1 MRSAGAFR
9 RLGPAALLILATAV
23 LAAACGGD
31 GGDGGLATGGDTTLA
46 GAVRTPPLEV
56 AGVQLPDA
64 TDPAVVHPLRAP
76 AGELYLVYFG
86 YTSCP
91 DVCPTTM
98 SDISVA
104 LADLADGL
112 EERVTVAMVTLDPER
127 DSGEVLTG
135 YLGHFFDRSLALRTT
150 DPAVLAAA
158 TDAFGVQWEVEDHPP
173 GEPYAVAH
181 TAVTYVVDDTG
192 TVAVE
197 WPFGFDSRSMTADL
211 AVLLEEEHP

>member
-1 MRSAGAFR
+1 VLAVVVAGA
-9 RLGPAALLILATAV
+9 
-23 LAAACGGD
+23 CGDD
-31 GGDGGLATGGDTTLA
+31 GGGRDGLATGGDTVLA
-46 GAVRTPPLEV
+46 GAVRTPPLDV
-56 AGVQLPDA
+56 AAVRLPDA
-64 TDPAVVHPLRAP
+64 TDPALVHPLRAP
-76 AGELYLVYFG
+76 TGELHLVYFG

-104 LADLADGL
+104 LADLPDRLAD
-112 EERVTVAMVTLDPER
+112 RVTVALVTLDPER

-150 DPAVLAAA
+150 DPAALAAA
-158 TDAFGVQWEVEDHPP
+158 TGAFGVQWEVEAHAP

-181 TAVTYVVDDTG
+181 SAVTYVVDDTG
-192 TVAVE
+192 TVVVE

-211 AVLLEEEHP
+211 TVLLEEEHP